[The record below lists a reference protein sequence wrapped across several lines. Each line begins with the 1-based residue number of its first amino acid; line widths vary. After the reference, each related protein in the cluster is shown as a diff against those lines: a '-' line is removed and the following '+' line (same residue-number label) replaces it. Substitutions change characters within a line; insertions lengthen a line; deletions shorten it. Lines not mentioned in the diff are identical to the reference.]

1 MNGTNNT
8 KTINWGS
15 VISNNLRTIIAI
27 ISFVGALYVQS
38 EVSKVKI
45 KELEQ
50 AIQTLDIKQ
59 DEAYLKLDE
68 IKLDKAVFNATMQ
81 QMQLIQT
88 DIREIRNMMQ
98 NMHK

>member
-1 MNGTNNT
+1 MSENHT
-8 KTINWGS
+8 KPINWGAI
-15 VISNNLRTIIAI
+15 ISNNLRTIIAI

-38 EVSKVKI
+38 EISKVKI

-50 AIQTLDIKQ
+50 SIKMLDMKQ
-59 DEAYLKLDE
+59 DEAYVKLDE
-68 IKLDKAVFNATMQ
+68 IKLDKAVLNATMQ

-98 NMHK
+98 TMHK

>member
-1 MNGTNNT
+1 MSESHT
-8 KTINWGS
+8 KPINWGAI
-15 VISNNLRTIIAI
+15 ISNNLRTIIAI

-38 EVSKVKI
+38 EISKVKI

-50 AIQTLDIKQ
+50 SIKMLDMKQ
-59 DEAYLKLDE
+59 DEAYVKLDE

-98 NMHK
+98 TMHK